1 MKGMIMEQNTPEI
14 LLIDDNLFDIELMII
29 SLKNHGFINEIQV
42 INNGEDALNY
52 IFCKKDFSK
61 RNINDFPKIII
72 LDNKLPKI
80 SGLEILNKIKD
91 DERTKRIPVVM
102 LSSSKEDKDIIK
114 SYKLGVNSYIVKPID
129 FNEFTNAIYNIGRY
143 WLLLNKTC

>member
-1 MKGMIMEQNTPEI
+1 MAQNTPEI
-14 LLIDDNLFDIELMII
+14 LLIDDNLFDIELII
-29 SLKNHGFINEIQV
+29 ITLRNHGILNEIQV

-61 RNINDFPKIII
+61 RNINEVPKIII
-72 LDNKLPKI
+72 LDNKLPKV
-80 SGLEILNKIKD
+80 SGLEILKKIKE
-91 DERTKRIPVVM
+91 DERTKKIPVVM
-102 LSSSKEDKDIIK
+102 LSSSKEEIDIIK

-129 FNEFTNAIYNIGRY
+129 FNEFTDTIYNIGRY

>member
-1 MKGMIMEQNTPEI
+1 MEQYSPEI
-14 LLIDDNLFDIELMII
+14 LLIDDNMFDVELII
-29 SLKNHGFINEIQV
+29 ITLRNHNFTNEIHV

-52 IFCKKDFSK
+52 IFCKKEFASRDIK
-61 RNINDFPKIII
+61 DVPKIII

-80 SGLEILNKIKD
+80 SGLEILKKIKE

-102 LSSSKEDKDIIK
+102 LSSSKEEKDIIK

-129 FNEFTNAIYNIGRY
+129 FNEFTETIYNIGRY
-143 WLLLNKTC
+143 WLLINKTS